1 MTKLLKN
8 NFFQNIKQWFDT
20 VISKIFKNRQEAVFT
35 DEEINKWDQVEFE
48 EALWKEQEE
57 HLKDYIEE
65 DEFDPPPMHD
75 EDYIKYEE
83 HEEDAYIYD
92 EEHEEYD
99 DAHEGTQVGP
109 IEEYLRDREID

>member
-1 MTKLLKN
+1 MN
-8 NFFQNIKQWFDT
+8 
-20 VISKIFKNRQEAVFT
+20 
-35 DEEINKWDQVEFE
+35 
-48 EALWKEQEE
+48 
-57 HLKDYIEE
+57 
-65 DEFDPPPMHD
+65 D